1 MTALAESRQVDHN
14 ISKALEAALARGA
27 LPGES
32 EGFDQ
37 KAMLT
42 AAAFIAGTAAT
53 RRPGHVAIAMETL
66 GEGATGRYMRIA
78 IVNDDMPF
86 LVDSIANA
94 LAAAHILIHRLL
106 HPLLAVDPETGN
118 ASLRESVC
126 Q

>member
-53 RRPGHVAIAMETL
+53 RRPGHVAIALETL

-86 LVDSIANA
+86 LRSEEHTSE
-94 LAAAHILIHRLL
+94 LQ
-106 HPLLAVDPETGN
+106 
-118 ASLRESVC
+118 SLMRISYDVFC
-126 Q
+126 LKK